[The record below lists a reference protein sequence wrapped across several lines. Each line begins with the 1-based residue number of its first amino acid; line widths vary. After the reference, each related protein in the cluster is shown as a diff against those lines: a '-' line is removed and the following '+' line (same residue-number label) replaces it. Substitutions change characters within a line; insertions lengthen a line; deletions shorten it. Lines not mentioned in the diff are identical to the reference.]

1 MKDLAV
7 LLKASN
13 AGHLLS
19 ANLHICIVLSAYR
32 RSHTNHQGWVLK
44 IYLAFVRVRF
54 VFLSFTE
61 QCKTQIW
68 NMCVQDK
75 RTKRHTHTYL

>member
-32 RSHTNHQGWVLK
+32 RSHTNQQGWVLK
-44 IYLAFVRVRF
+44 ISSGLR
-54 VFLSFTE
+54 
-61 QCKTQIW
+61 
-68 NMCVQDK
+68 
-75 RTKRHTHTYL
+75 

>member
-44 IYLAFVRVRF
+44 ISSGLR
-54 VFLSFTE
+54 
-61 QCKTQIW
+61 
-68 NMCVQDK
+68 
-75 RTKRHTHTYL
+75 